1 MAGLFLAGLGLAA
14 ALAGPPPL
22 RDDEPL
28 PWPRAPELA
37 RSPVELLPVFR
48 LSLPFCHDA
57 SAREGCHSL
66 GPAVGGELA
75 TLYRPTPYFA
85 FGAAASY
92 AVAHGSLSG
101 APLTAKTLALGV
113 SARVYLLEAGALD
126 PYLEGL
132 LGWSSLTTT
141 LMPPGAL
148 ARSESELG
156 PLGRTGG
163 GVDWLLSPRVK
174 VGVTAGL
181 DVLLLEHEPLRTS
194 LTAGL
199 EVGMLLG
206 DSL

>member
-1 MAGLFLAGLGLAA
+1 MAGPFLPWLGLAA

-37 RSPVELLPVFR
+37 RSPVELLPTFR
-48 LSLPFCHDA
+48 ISLPFCDDG
-57 SAREGCHSL
+57 SARDGCHAL
-66 GPAVGGELA
+66 GPALGGELA

-85 FGAAASY
+85 VGGSASY
-92 AVAHGSLSG
+92 VVAAGSTSG
-101 APLTAKTLALGV
+101 APLAAKTLTLGI
-113 SARVYLLEAGALD
+113 SARVYLLESGELD

-132 LGWSSLTTT
+132 MGWGSVTTT
-141 LMPPGAL
+141 LTPPGGL
-148 ARSESELG
+148 AQSQSEFG

-174 VGVTAGL
+174 VGLTAGL
-181 DVLLLEHEPLRTS
+181 DVLLLEHQPLRTS